1 MQDNLPVKVD
11 EDFIAEFESMD
22 LTDLKDRQ
30 YIVAINQGDRNGPK
44 YVCSSI
50 KGPFSFEEMCE
61 QVGLMWRQH
70 QHHAKVTI
78 LDKEMGKQSM
88 FLDENTVDYIE
99 AHYEDIVTESMLDG
113 VFDDVKEYTCKAN
126 IVQPTAATLEI
137 IPNTGNSD
145 APKQDSS
152 P

>member
-1 MQDNLPVKVD
+1 MSNNLPIKAGD
-11 EDFIAEFESMD
+11 DFVAEFESMD
-22 LTDLKDRQ
+22 LSELKNKV
-30 YIVAINQGDRNGPK
+30 YVVAVNQGDRSGPK

-61 QVGLMWRQH
+61 HVGVMWRNY

-78 LDKEMGKQSM
+78 LDKDQTRPSK

-113 VFDDVKEYTCKAN
+113 VFDEVKEYTCRAN
-126 IVQPTAATLEI
+126 ILESTDNVI
-137 IPNTGNSD
+137 EFNNKDNVTEQNP
-145 APKQDSS
+145 S